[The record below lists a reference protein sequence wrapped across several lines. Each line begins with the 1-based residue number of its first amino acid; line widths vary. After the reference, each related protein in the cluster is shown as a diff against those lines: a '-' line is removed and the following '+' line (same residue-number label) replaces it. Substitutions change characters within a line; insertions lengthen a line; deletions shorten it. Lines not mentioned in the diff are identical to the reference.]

1 VSSSSCIFTSRP
13 PVFTS
18 TLSAASPTCAENGS
32 RGAFCQFSG
41 AFVSVSTPSPHLLTQ
56 GLRLPGQRGELC
68 GHLSVQLLPR
78 GRDCGRQALFGSL
91 QLGVQLQQALALQK
105 GRSGAFASVERAR
118 VVSVEQCLAHCLGP
132 QRALRSCHLLLLD
145 RGLFPQIALQ
155 RLTPSAQL
163 PCQRLAGLCRCPTQS
178 ERGAFV
184 SCAGR
189 FCQLG
194 MAVLSVVRG
203 DRHQSGPWPRAPRP
217 ARRGLVSR
225 HPHAAA
231 RARHASQTG
240 TARTDRCEEHR

>member
-118 VVSVEQCLAHCLGP
+118 VVSVEQDDCLAHCLGP

-203 DRHQSGPWPRAPRP
+203 VFVSWAGRPSPERAVASRASACAAGVGQPPPPR
-217 ARRGLVSR
+217 RR
-225 HPHAAA
+225 A
-231 RARHASQTG
+231 RATR
-240 TARTDRCEEHR
+240 